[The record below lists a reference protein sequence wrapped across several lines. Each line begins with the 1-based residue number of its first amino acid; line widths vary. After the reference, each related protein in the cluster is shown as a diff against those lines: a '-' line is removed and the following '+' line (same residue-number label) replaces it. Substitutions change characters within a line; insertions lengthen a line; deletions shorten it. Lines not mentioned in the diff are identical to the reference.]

1 MEFEGGLSVIIITR
15 GRPALLRA
23 CLESILAGGPGP
35 EIMVGVNGADPA
47 SAEVLASFPAVTAIA
62 LPRMCRGEARNAL
75 AALARGRWFCFLD
88 DDTQVPPGYF
98 ERLAAAIKANP
109 AAAVFGG
116 GQSLAAG
123 AGAFESAVYALLS
136 SPWGGGPFTE
146 RFSPVAGSRSS
157 GPEKF
162 ILCNLTLDREFLRA
176 RGLAFE
182 GHLTSAEENL
192 LLNRMARAGA
202 RMVLSGGLNIV
213 HRRRAGLAAF
223 ARQVFSSGRG
233 RAQIT
238 LLSPR
243 AFSAFTLLP
252 PAALLLAAW
261 AAFSAP
267 GLLGRG
273 AAVYSAASL
282 AAAAF
287 SGTRPEFKP
296 AVFALFP
303 ALHIFYAAGWLF
315 GALEGL
321 FEKAAGRS
329 KPGRCCCEGKLLE
342 PPR

>member
-1 MEFEGGLSVIIITR
+1 MQFEGGLSVIIITW
-15 GRPALLRA
+15 GRPGMLRT
-23 CLESILAGGPGP
+23 CIESILAGGAGP
-35 EIMVGVNGADPA
+35 EVIVGVNGADPA
-47 SAEVLASFPAVTAIA
+47 SAGVLSSFAGVTAAA

-75 AALARGRWFCFLD
+75 AALARGRWLCFLD
-88 DDTQVPPGYF
+88 DDTLVPPGYF
-98 ERLAAAIKANP
+98 ERLSAVLKANP
-109 AAAVFGG
+109 ATAVFGG
-116 GQSLAAG
+116 GQLLAPG
-123 AGAFESAVYALLS
+123 AGTFESAVCALLS

-146 RFSPVAGSRSS
+146 RFSPVAGTRAA

-202 RMVLSGGLNIV
+202 RMVLSGDLNIV

-223 ARQVFSSGRG
+223 VRQVFGSGRG

-238 LLSPR
+238 LLSPS

-267 GLLGRG
+267 GLLARG
-273 AAVYSAASL
+273 AAVYSAISL

-287 SGTRPEFKP
+287 SGTRPAFKP

-321 FEKAAGRS
+321 LEKTAWRS
-329 KPGRCCCEGKLLE
+329 KPGRCCCEGKL
-342 PPR
+342 

>member
-1 MEFEGGLSVIIITR
+1 MEFEGGLSVIVITR
-15 GRPALLRA
+15 GRPGLLRT
-23 CLESILAGGPGP
+23 CLESVLAAGAGP
-35 EIMVGVNGADPA
+35 EIIIGVNGADPA
-47 SAEVLASFPAVTAIA
+47 SAEALASFSAVTAIA

-75 AALARGRWFCFLD
+75 AALARGRWLCFLD
-88 DDTQVPPGYF
+88 DDTLVPPGYF
-98 ERLAAAIKANP
+98 ERLAAVIKANP

-116 GQSLAAG
+116 GQALAPG

-146 RFSPVAGSRSS
+146 RFSPVKGTRAA

-192 LLNRMARAGA
+192 LLGRMARAGA
-202 RMVLSGGLNIV
+202 LMVLSGELNIV
-213 HRRRAGLAAF
+213 HKRREAF
-223 ARQVFSSGRG
+223 LPFIRQVFGSGRG

-243 AFSAFTLLP
+243 ASSSFTLLP

-261 AAFSAP
+261 SVVCAP
-267 GLLGRG
+267 GLFASGF
-273 AAVYSAASL
+273 AAYSAISL
-282 AAAAF
+282 AAAAL
-287 SGTRPEFKP
+287 SGARPEAKP

-303 ALHIFYAAGWLF
+303 ALHVFYAAGWLF

-329 KPGRCCCEGKLLE
+329 KPGRCCCEGRFLG